1 MECSECKKYLMVS
14 NSKFEAINDDNPD
27 TPTEIFSV
35 LTMVCIN
42 PKCDSYCGVDL
53 NKPLKVAKIIR
64 NKVG

>member
-1 MECSECKKYLMVS
+1 MECKECGKPLMVA
-14 NSKFEAINDDNPD
+14 NSKFEAINDDSPD

-53 NKPLKVAKIIR
+53 NNPLKVAETIR